1 MQLSLMNCRHRHRT
15 SEKGDYNKQ
24 KQKQKKQVMTKP
36 KFCRPGQ
43 ESHDARDMHMDPQ

>member
-1 MQLSLMNCRHRHRT
+1 MQLSLRNCRHRHRT
-15 SEKGDYNKQ
+15 SEKGDYN